1 MLGFLIAA
9 AGQALRITVIGFA
22 YIQRG
27 GANKQLSAPKL
38 VCEGFYAHCRNP
50 MYVGDFL
57 LFLGLAVIYNSALVY
72 CVALPIVATVLV
84 AMVSAEETFLRDR
97 FGAEYEAYCRRVN
110 RFIPRLRGLRDTTR
124 DMRFDWRR
132 VLRKEYGTTLAW
144 VSAAFAL
151 MAWERIVRLGFAAAE
166 PQLWGLL
173 CLYLPVP
180 VLYGVV
186 RWLKLSGR
194 LSSPD
199 YVTPRGGA

>member
-1 MLGFLIAA
+1 VSASPPSADVGGTRSAALFATLGRIVFRYRDALVPLLLVALLIVARPLAPFGSERLDHALDVLGFLIAA

-57 LFLGLAVIYNSALVY
+57 LFLGLAVIYNSPLVY

-84 AMVSAEETFLRDR
+84 AMVSAEETFLRGR

-132 VLRKEYGTTLAW
+132 E
-144 VSAAFAL
+144 
-151 MAWERIVRLGFAAAE
+151 
-166 PQLWGLL
+166 GLV
-173 CLYLPVP
+173 CEIDFP
-180 VLYGVV
+180 
-186 RWLKLSGR
+186 
-194 LSSPD
+194 
-199 YVTPRGGA
+199 A